1 MKIDQLI
8 LGKYRLEEY
17 LSSGSFSSVFRAREE
32 LTERIVAIK
41 ALSNEAY
48 PADRMRFLRSEIKSM
63 STIGIHPNIV
73 AIHTVEPGKDKCL
86 AWIVME
92 YIDGTNLNQLVQQ
105 DDLTI
110 NDVLHIGI
118 GICNGLKAVHAK
130 NILHRDIKPQNILLT
145 AGKEAKIADFSIAR
159 IFGQSTEYAGTV
171 AGTRRY
177 MAPEQQ
183 YGAYD
188 FRADLY
194 AAGLV
199 IYEALTKQ
207 YPFSGEADEI
217 DRKKA
222 AGEIENLEKCPA
234 EFRNFAEKALNRD
247 VDKRYQTAD
256 EMYDEL
262 DRIRRWKYEQQASIL
277 IAEST
282 NSPAPELGKALERCR
297 KTFRLEID
305 VAERINQTLF
315 FETRNRLEKENEEKR
330 KIRLKQHYT
339 NAIEYI
345 ENGAVDE
352 TLRELHKAHNL
363 SLQDADLVKQADAIF
378 KEVTD
383 ATSLPDMLTIQ
394 DIVQLIEELSDTE
407 KENLLERLT
416 VSDDEIEPN
425 VYYDEPDVHHEEPE
439 IVHKDLDNFPVPQ
452 TQGKQEKNYRVL
464 IEEAPPEFLLDKV
477 HEDIQYP
484 HEREA
489 AHIYQQ
495 AQIYMQQ
502 ENMRRCLI
510 QYSRLGAFYNRHAK
524 KFIRVDDIEL
534 VANCYT
540 RARFSYAAAKKQR
553 HARKNAKNGAV
564 YYVHLARQLEMQR
577 AWTEAGKSFILAAD
591 NYRFAQLDPE
601 VEKCNASATVCY
613 FNAAENAHFNGDL
626 QTAYDF
632 YMQILSIGENL
643 TNPPRSVIEAQK
655 LLDGIRMENIG

>member
-1 MKIDQLI
+1 MKINQLI

-32 LTERIVAIK
+32 MTERIVAIK
-41 ALSNEAY
+41 AVSKDAY
-48 PADRMRFLRSEIKSM
+48 PADRLRYLRTELQSM
-63 STIGIHPNIV
+63 SKIGGHPNIV
-73 AIHTVEPGKDKCL
+73 AIHTVEPGRDNCL

-92 YIDGTNLNQLVQQ
+92 YIEGTNLHQLVQQ

-110 NDVLHIGI
+110 NDVLNIGI
-118 GICNGLKAVHAK
+118 GICNGLKAAHAE

-145 AGKEAKIADFSIAR
+145 ADKEAKIADFSIAR
-159 IFGQSTEYAGTV
+159 IFGDASKFASTMT
-171 AGTRRY
+171 GTRRY
-177 MAPEQQ
+177 MAPEQH

-188 FRADLY
+188 YRADLY
-194 AAGLV
+194 ATGLLL
-199 IYEALTKQ
+199 YEALTKQ
-207 YPFSGEADEI
+207 FPFSGEADEI

-222 AGEIENLEKCPA
+222 AGEIENLEKCPE
-234 EFRNFAEKALNRD
+234 EFRNFAVKALNRD
-247 VDKRYQTAD
+247 VDKRYQTAA

-282 NSPAPELGKALERCR
+282 NSPATELAKALERCR

-305 VAERINQTLF
+305 VAELINQTLF

-339 NAIEYI
+339 DAIEYI
-345 ENGAVDE
+345 ENGSVDE

-363 SLQDADLVKQADAIF
+363 SLQDADLEAQANTII
-378 KEVTD
+378 KKVTD
-383 ATSLPDMLTIQ
+383 TTSLPDRLTVQ
-394 DIVQLIEELSDTE
+394 DIVELIEKLSDTE
-407 KENLLERLT
+407 KSNLLDMLT
-416 VSDDEIEPN
+416 VSEDDLEPA

-439 IVHKDLDNFPVPQ
+439 IVHEDLDNFPVPQ
-452 TQGKQEKNYRVL
+452 TQMQQERSYRVL

-502 ENMRRCLI
+502 ENIRRCLI

-524 KFIRVDDIEL
+524 KFIRVNEIEL

-577 AWTEAGKSFILAAD
+577 EWTEAGKSFILAAD

-601 VEKCNASATVCY
+601 VEKCKASATVCY

-626 QTAYDF
+626 QTAYDY
-632 YMQILSIGENL
+632 YMQILSIGEKL
-643 TNPPRSVIEAQK
+643 SNPPRSVIEAQK
-655 LLDGIRMENIG
+655 LLDEIRMENFG

>member
-1 MKIDQLI
+1 MKINQLI

-32 LTERIVAIK
+32 MTERIVAIK
-41 ALSNEAY
+41 AVSKDAY
-48 PADRMRFLRSEIKSM
+48 PADRLRYLRTELQSM
-63 STIGIHPNIV
+63 SKIGGHPNIV
-73 AIHTVEPGKDKCL
+73 AIHTVEPGRNNCL

-92 YIDGTNLNQLVQQ
+92 YIEGTNLHQLVQQ

-110 NDVLHIGI
+110 NDVLNIGI
-118 GICNGLKAVHAK
+118 GICNGLKAAHAE

-145 AGKEAKIADFSIAR
+145 ADKEAKIADFSIAR
-159 IFGQSTEYAGTV
+159 IFGDASKFASTMT
-171 AGTRRY
+171 GTRRY
-177 MAPEQQ
+177 MAPEQH

-188 FRADLY
+188 YRADLY
-194 AAGLV
+194 ATGLLL
-199 IYEALTKQ
+199 YEALTKQ

-222 AGEIENLEKCPA
+222 AGEIENLEKCPE
-234 EFRNFAEKALNRD
+234 EFRNFAVKALNRD
-247 VDKRYQTAD
+247 VDKRYQTAA

-282 NSPAPELGKALERCR
+282 NSPATELAKALERCR

-305 VAERINQTLF
+305 VAELINQTLF
-315 FETRNRLEKENEEKR
+315 FETRNRQEKENEEKR
-330 KIRLKQHYT
+330 NIRLKQHYT
-339 NAIEYI
+339 QAIEYI
-345 ENGAVDE
+345 ENGSVDE

-363 SLQDADLVKQADAIF
+363 SLQDADLEAQANTLF
-378 KEVTD
+378 KKVTD
-383 ATSLPDMLTIQ
+383 ATSLPDRLTVQ
-394 DIVQLIEELSDTE
+394 DIVELIEKLSETE
-407 KENLLERLT
+407 KANLLDMLT
-416 VSDDEIEPN
+416 VSEDDLEPA

-439 IVHKDLDNFPVPQ
+439 IVHEDLDNFPVPQ
-452 TQGKQEKNYRVL
+452 TQVQQERSYRVL

-502 ENMRRCLI
+502 ENIRRCLI

-524 KFIRVDDIEL
+524 KFIRVNDIEL

-553 HARKNAKNGAV
+553 HARKNARSGAV
-564 YYVHLARQLEMQR
+564 YYVHLARQLELQR
-577 AWTEAGKSFILAAD
+577 AWTEAGKSFVLAAD
-591 NYRFAQLDPE
+591 NYRFAQLAPE
-601 VEKCNASATVCY
+601 VEKCKASATVCY
-613 FNAAENAHFNGDL
+613 FNAAENAHFNGDP
-626 QTAYDF
+626 QTAYDY
-632 YMQILSIGENL
+632 YMQILSIGEKL
-643 TNPPRSVIEAQK
+643 SNPPRSVIEAQK
-655 LLDGIRMENIG
+655 LLDEIRMESVG

>member
-1 MKIDQLI
+1 MKINQLI

-32 LTERIVAIK
+32 MTERIVAIK
-41 ALSNEAY
+41 AVSKDAY
-48 PADRMRFLRSEIKSM
+48 PADRLRYLRTELQSM
-63 STIGIHPNIV
+63 SKIGGHPNIV
-73 AIHTVEPGKDKCL
+73 AIHTVEPGRDNCL

-92 YIDGTNLNQLVQQ
+92 YIEGTNLHQLVQQ

-110 NDVLHIGI
+110 NDVLNIGI
-118 GICNGLKAVHAK
+118 GICNGLKAAHAE

-145 AGKEAKIADFSIAR
+145 ADKEAKIADFSIAR
-159 IFGQSTEYAGTV
+159 IFGDASKFASTMT
-171 AGTRRY
+171 GTRRY
-177 MAPEQQ
+177 MAPEQH

-188 FRADLY
+188 YRADLY
-194 AAGLV
+194 ATGLLL
-199 IYEALTKQ
+199 YEALTKQ

-222 AGEIENLEKCPA
+222 AGEIENLEKCPE
-234 EFRNFAEKALNRD
+234 EFRNFAVKALNRD
-247 VDKRYQTAD
+247 VDKRYQTAA

-282 NSPAPELGKALERCR
+282 DSPATELAKALERCR

-305 VAERINQTLF
+305 VAELINQTLF
-315 FETRNRLEKENEEKR
+315 FETRNRQEKENEEKR
-330 KIRLKQHYT
+330 RIRLKQHYT
-339 NAIEYI
+339 DAIEYI
-345 ENGAVDE
+345 ENGSVDE

-363 SLQDADLVKQADAIF
+363 SLQDADLEAQANTLF
-378 KEVTD
+378 KKVTD
-383 ATSLPDMLTIQ
+383 TTSLPDRLTVQ
-394 DIVQLIEELSDTE
+394 DIVELIEKLSETE
-407 KENLLERLT
+407 KANLLDMLT
-416 VSDDEIEPN
+416 VSEDDLEPA

-439 IVHKDLDNFPVPQ
+439 IVPEDLDNFPVPQ
-452 TQGKQEKNYRVL
+452 TQVQQERSYRVL

-524 KFIRVDDIEL
+524 KFIRVNDIEL

-553 HARKNAKNGAV
+553 HARKNARNGAI

-577 AWTEAGKSFILAAD
+577 AWTEAGKSFVLAAD
-591 NYRFAQLDPE
+591 NYRFAQLAPE
-601 VEKCNASATVCY
+601 VEKCKASATVCY

-626 QTAYDF
+626 QTAYDY
-632 YMQILSIGENL
+632 YMQILSIGEKL
-643 TNPPRSVIEAQK
+643 SNPPRAVIEAQK
-655 LLDGIRMENIG
+655 LLDEIRMESVG

>member
-1 MKIDQLI
+1 MKINQLI

-32 LTERIVAIK
+32 MTERIVAIK
-41 ALSNEAY
+41 AVSKDAY
-48 PADRMRFLRSEIKSM
+48 PADRLRYLRTELQSM
-63 STIGIHPNIV
+63 SKIGGHPNIV
-73 AIHTVEPGKDKCL
+73 AIHTVEPGRDNCL

-92 YIDGTNLNQLVQQ
+92 YIEGTNLHQLVQQ

-110 NDVLHIGI
+110 NDVLNIGI
-118 GICNGLKAVHAK
+118 GICNGLKAAHAE

-145 AGKEAKIADFSIAR
+145 ADKEAKIADFSIAR
-159 IFGQSTEYAGTV
+159 IFGDASKFASTMT
-171 AGTRRY
+171 GTRRY
-177 MAPEQQ
+177 MAPEQH

-188 FRADLY
+188 YRADLY
-194 AAGLV
+194 ATGLLL
-199 IYEALTKQ
+199 YEALTKQ

-222 AGEIENLEKCPA
+222 AGEIENLEKCPE
-234 EFRNFAEKALNRD
+234 EFRNFAVKALNRD
-247 VDKRYQTAD
+247 VDKRYQTAA

-282 NSPAPELGKALERCR
+282 NSPATELAKALERCR

-305 VAERINQTLF
+305 VAELINHTLF
-315 FETRNRLEKENEEKR
+315 FETRNRQEKENEEKR
-330 KIRLKQHYT
+330 RIRLKQHYT
-339 NAIEYI
+339 DAIEYI
-345 ENGAVDE
+345 ENGSVDE

-363 SLQDADLVKQADAIF
+363 SLQDADLEAQANTLF
-378 KEVTD
+378 KKVTD
-383 ATSLPDMLTIQ
+383 TTSLPDRLTVQ
-394 DIVQLIEELSDTE
+394 DIVELIEKLSETE
-407 KENLLERLT
+407 KANLLDMLT
-416 VSDDEIEPN
+416 VSEDDLEPA

-439 IVHKDLDNFPVPQ
+439 IVHEDLDNFPVPQ
-452 TQGKQEKNYRVL
+452 TQVQQERSYRVL

-502 ENMRRCLI
+502 ENIRRCLI

-524 KFIRVDDIEL
+524 KFIRVNEIEL

-553 HARKNAKNGAV
+553 HARKNARNGAI

-591 NYRFAQLDPE
+591 NYRFAQLAPE
-601 VEKCNASATVCY
+601 VEKCKASATVCY

-626 QTAYDF
+626 QTAYDY
-632 YMQILSIGENL
+632 YMQILSIGEKL
-643 TNPPRSVIEAQK
+643 SNPPRAVIEAQK
-655 LLDGIRMENIG
+655 LLDEIRIENIG

>member
-1 MKIDQLI
+1 MKINQLI

-32 LTERIVAIK
+32 MTERIVAIK
-41 ALSNEAY
+41 AVSKDAY
-48 PADRMRFLRSEIKSM
+48 PADRLRYLRTELQSM
-63 STIGIHPNIV
+63 SKIGGHPNIV
-73 AIHTVEPGKDKCL
+73 AIHTVEPGRDNCL

-92 YIDGTNLNQLVQQ
+92 YIEGTNLHQLVQQ

-110 NDVLHIGI
+110 NDVLNIGI
-118 GICNGLKAVHAK
+118 GICNGLKAAHAE

-145 AGKEAKIADFSIAR
+145 ADKEAKIADFSIAR
-159 IFGQSTEYAGTV
+159 IFGDASKFASTMT
-171 AGTRRY
+171 GTRRY
-177 MAPEQQ
+177 MAPEQH

-188 FRADLY
+188 YRADLY
-194 AAGLV
+194 ATGLLL
-199 IYEALTKQ
+199 YEALTKQ

-222 AGEIENLEKCPA
+222 AGEIENLEKCPE
-234 EFRNFAEKALNRD
+234 EFRNFAVKALNRD
-247 VDKRYQTAD
+247 VDKRYQTAA

-282 NSPAPELGKALERCR
+282 NSPATELAKALERCR

-305 VAERINQTLF
+305 VAELINYTLF
-315 FETRNRLEKENEEKR
+315 FETRNRQEKENEEKR
-330 KIRLKQHYT
+330 RIRLKQHYT
-339 NAIEYI
+339 DAIEYI
-345 ENGAVDE
+345 ENGSVDE

-363 SLQDADLVKQADAIF
+363 SLQDADLEAQANTLF
-378 KEVTD
+378 KKVTD
-383 ATSLPDMLTIQ
+383 TTSLPDRLTVQ
-394 DIVQLIEELSDTE
+394 DIVELIEELSETE
-407 KENLLERLT
+407 KANLLDMLT
-416 VSDDEIEPN
+416 VSEDDLEPV

-439 IVHKDLDNFPVPQ
+439 IVHEDLDNFPVPQ
-452 TQGKQEKNYRVL
+452 TQVQQERSYRVL

-502 ENMRRCLI
+502 ENIRRCLI

-524 KFIRVDDIEL
+524 KFIRVNEIEL

-553 HARKNAKNGAV
+553 HARKNARNGAI

-591 NYRFAQLDPE
+591 NYRFAQLAPE
-601 VEKCNASATVCY
+601 VEKCKASATVCY

-626 QTAYDF
+626 QTAYDY
-632 YMQILSIGENL
+632 YMQILSIGEKL
-643 TNPPRSVIEAQK
+643 SNPPRAVIEAQK
-655 LLDGIRMENIG
+655 LLDEIRMENIG

>member
-1 MKIDQLI
+1 MKINQLI

-41 ALSNEAY
+41 ALSKDAY
-48 PADRMRFLRSEIKSM
+48 PADRIRFLRSELKSM
-63 STIGIHPNIV
+63 SNIGGHPNIV
-73 AIHTVEPGKDKCL
+73 AVYTVEPGRDNCL

-92 YIDGTNLNQLVQQ
+92 YIDGTNLSQLVQQ

-110 NDVLHIGI
+110 NDVLNIGI
-118 GICNGLKAVHAK
+118 GICNGLKAAHAK
-130 NILHRDIKPQNILLT
+130 SILHRDIKPQNILLT
-145 AGKEAKIADFSIAR
+145 AEKEAKIADFSIAR
-159 IFGQSTEYAGTV
+159 IFGESTEFAVTMT
-171 AGTRRY
+171 GTRRY

-194 AAGLV
+194 ATGLV

-207 YPFSGEADEI
+207 YPFSGEAEAI

-222 AGEIENLEKCPA
+222 AGEIENLEKCPE
-234 EFRNFAEKALNRD
+234 EFRNFAVKALNRD
-247 VDKRYQTAD
+247 VHKRYQTAE

-262 DRIRRWKYEQQASIL
+262 DRIRRWKYEKQASIL

-282 NSPAPELGKALERCR
+282 NSPATELGKALERCR
-297 KTFRLEID
+297 KTFRLQID

-315 FETRNRLEKENEEKR
+315 FETRNRLEKENEAKR
-330 KIRLKQHYT
+330 KIRLKQHYS

-345 ENGAVDE
+345 ENGSVDE
-352 TLRELHKAHNL
+352 TLREIHKAHNL
-363 SLQDADLVKQADAIF
+363 SLQDEDLVTQADAIF
-378 KEVTD
+378 KEVTN
-383 ATSLPDMLTIQ
+383 ATSPPHRVTDQ
-394 DIVQLIEELSDTE
+394 DILQLIEELSATE
-407 KENLLERLT
+407 KANLLDRLT
-416 VSDDEIEPN
+416 VSEDETEPS
-425 VYYDEPDVHHEEPE
+425 VYYDAPDVHHEEPE
-439 IVHKDLDNFPVPQ
+439 IVHEDLYKLPVPQ
-452 TQGKQEKNYRVL
+452 TQEQQERNYRVL

-524 KFIRVDDIEL
+524 KFIRAEDIEL

-553 HARKNAKNGAV
+553 TARKNAKNGAV

-601 VEKCNASATVCY
+601 VEKCKASATVCY
-613 FNAAENAHFNGDL
+613 FNAAENAEFNGDL
-626 QTAYDF
+626 QRAYD
-632 YMQILSIGENL
+632 YSMQILSIGEKL
-643 TNPPRSVIEAQK
+643 SNPPRSVTEAQK
-655 LLDGIRMENIG
+655 LLDRILLENTG

>member
-1 MKIDQLI
+1 MKINQLI

-32 LTERIVAIK
+32 MTERIVAIK
-41 ALSNEAY
+41 AVSKDAY
-48 PADRMRFLRSEIKSM
+48 PADRLRYLRTELQSM
-63 STIGIHPNIV
+63 SKIGGHPNIV
-73 AIHTVEPGKDKCL
+73 AIHTVEPGRDNCL

-92 YIDGTNLNQLVQQ
+92 YIEGTNLHQLVQQ

-110 NDVLHIGI
+110 NDVLNIGI
-118 GICNGLKAVHAK
+118 GICNGLKAAHAE

-145 AGKEAKIADFSIAR
+145 ADKEAKIADFSIAR
-159 IFGQSTEYAGTV
+159 IFGDASKFASTMT
-171 AGTRRY
+171 GTRRY
-177 MAPEQQ
+177 MAPEQH

-188 FRADLY
+188 YRADLY
-194 AAGLV
+194 ATGLLL
-199 IYEALTKQ
+199 YEAFTKQ

-222 AGEIENLEKCPA
+222 AGEIENLEKCPE
-234 EFRNFAEKALNRD
+234 EFRNFAVKALNRD
-247 VDKRYQTAD
+247 VDKRYQTAA

-282 NSPAPELGKALERCR
+282 NSPATELAKALERCR
-297 KTFRLEID
+297 KTFRLDID
-305 VAERINQTLF
+305 VAELINQTLF
-315 FETRNRLEKENEEKR
+315 FETRNRLEKEKEEKR
-330 KIRLKQHYT
+330 IIRLKQHYT
-339 NAIEYI
+339 DAIEYI
-345 ENGAVDE
+345 ENGSVDE
-352 TLRELHKAHNL
+352 TLTELHKAHNL
-363 SLQDADLVKQADAIF
+363 SLQDADLETQANTIYRKVADTA
-378 KEVTD
+378 
-383 ATSLPDMLTIQ
+383 SLPDRLTAQ
-394 DIVQLIEELSDTE
+394 DVVELIDKLSETE
-407 KENLLERLT
+407 KADLLDMLT
-416 VSDDEIEPN
+416 VSEDDLEPV

-439 IVHKDLDNFPVPQ
+439 IVHEDLDNFPVPQ
-452 TQGKQEKNYRVL
+452 TLVQQERSYRVL

-502 ENMRRCLI
+502 EKIRRCLI

-524 KFIRVDDIEL
+524 KFIRVNEIEL

-540 RARFSYAAAKKQR
+540 RARFSYAAAKRQR
-553 HARKNAKNGAV
+553 HARKNARNGAI
-564 YYVHLARQLEMQR
+564 YYVHLARNLEMQR

-601 VEKCNASATVCY
+601 VEKCKASATVCY
-613 FNAAENAHFNGDL
+613 FNAAENAHFDGDL
-626 QTAYDF
+626 HKAYDY
-632 YMQILSIGENL
+632 YMQILSIGEKL
-643 TNPPRSVIEAQK
+643 SNPPRAVIEAQK
-655 LLDGIRMENIG
+655 LLDEIRMESVG

>member
-1 MKIDQLI
+1 MKINQLI

-32 LTERIVAIK
+32 MTERIVAIK
-41 ALSNEAY
+41 AVSKDAY
-48 PADRMRFLRSEIKSM
+48 PADRLRYLRTELQSM
-63 STIGIHPNIV
+63 SKIGGHPNIV
-73 AIHTVEPGKDKCL
+73 AIHTVEPGRDNCL

-92 YIDGTNLNQLVQQ
+92 YIEGTNLHQLVQQ

-110 NDVLHIGI
+110 NDVLNIGI
-118 GICNGLKAVHAK
+118 GICNGLKAAHAE

-145 AGKEAKIADFSIAR
+145 ADKEAKIADFSIAR
-159 IFGQSTEYAGTV
+159 IFGDASKLASTMT
-171 AGTRRY
+171 GTRRY
-177 MAPEQQ
+177 MAPEQH

-188 FRADLY
+188 YRADLY
-194 AAGLV
+194 ATGLLL
-199 IYEALTKQ
+199 YEALTKQ

-222 AGEIENLEKCPA
+222 AGEIENLEKCPE
-234 EFRNFAEKALNRD
+234 EFRNFAVKALNRD
-247 VDKRYQTAD
+247 VDKRYQTAA

-262 DRIRRWKYEQQASIL
+262 DKIRRWKYEQQASIL

-282 NSPAPELGKALERCR
+282 NSPATELAKALERCR

-305 VAERINQTLF
+305 VAELINQTLF
-315 FETRNRLEKENEEKR
+315 FETRNRQEKDNEEKR

-345 ENGAVDE
+345 ENGSVDE
-352 TLRELHKAHNL
+352 TLRELHKAHTL
-363 SLQDADLVKQADAIF
+363 SLQDAALEAQADTIF
-378 KEVTD
+378 KKVADT
-383 ATSLPDMLTIQ
+383 TSLPDRLTVQ
-394 DIVQLIEELSDTE
+394 DIVELIEKLSETE
-407 KENLLERLT
+407 KANLLYMLT
-416 VSDDEIEPN
+416 VSEDDLEPV

-439 IVHKDLDNFPVPQ
+439 IVHEDLDHFPVPQ
-452 TQGKQEKNYRVL
+452 TQVQQERSYRVL

-502 ENMRRCLI
+502 ENIRRCLI

-524 KFIRVDDIEL
+524 KFIRVNEIEL

-553 HARKNAKNGAV
+553 HARKNARNGAI

-591 NYRFAQLDPE
+591 NYRFAQLVPE
-601 VEKCNASATVCY
+601 VEKCKASATVCY

-626 QTAYDF
+626 QTAYDY
-632 YMQILSIGENL
+632 YMQILSIGAKL
-643 TNPPRSVIEAQK
+643 SNPPRAVIEAQK
-655 LLDGIRMENIG
+655 LLDEIRMESVV